1 MGNKENTKGAD
12 QKLKSAV
19 KKWGDKAADEL
30 VVKGKDGKAASAG
43 PKSYAKKDSV

>member
-1 MGNKENTKGAD
+1 
-12 QKLKSAV
+12 V